1 MGRFLPGLLGGLLAA
16 SASLSWAAEDP
27 VAAAPP
33 SPSLDRSAP
42 LERLGFGSCLHQDRP
57 QPIFSAINAR
67 SWDAFLMIGDN
78 VYGDAT
84 PPELDA
90 LAEAYAVA
98 AQAEGLNTLRAST
111 PVLATWDDHDYG
123 ANDAGAEF
131 SGRAKAEELFHRF
144 WHTPA
149 DSVLRRREG
158 LYYHETLGPEDQQ
171 VQLIFLDTRSFRTGL
186 VPTDAL
192 NAPGKERYVPNE
204 APDQNV
210 LGEAQWA
217 WLLERLREPAAL
229 RIVVSSIQVLA
240 EGHGWEAWRLFPRE
254 RARLLELLG
263 GSTAPVVILS
273 GDRHRGGLY
282 QYPLGPDRRLVE
294 LTSSSLNFA
303 IPGIQE
309 EPGPLRV
316 GPTFRDENFGAV
328 SFDWAQ
334 RQFELALFDRDG
346 LTLTSYHGALIDS
359 EE

>member
-1 MGRFLPGLLGGLLAA
+1 MGRFILSVLGGFLAA
-16 SASLSWAAEDP
+16 GASLAWGASDP
-27 VAAAPP
+27 VAAAPL
-33 SPSLDRSAP
+33 SPALDRSAP
-42 LERLGFGSCLHQDRP
+42 LERLGFGSCLHQERP

-67 SWDAFLMIGDN
+67 PWDAFLMIGDN
-78 VYGDAT
+78 VYGDAM
-84 PPELDA
+84 PPALDE
-90 LAEAYAVA
+90 LAEAYALA
-98 AQAEGLNTLRAST
+98 AQSKGLNALRAST

-131 SGRAKAEELFHRF
+131 SGKAKAEELFHRF

-149 DSVLRRREG
+149 DSVLRQREG
-158 LYYHETLGPEDQQ
+158 LYYHENLGPKDQR

-192 NAPGKERYVPNE
+192 NAPGKERYIPTA

-210 LGEAQWA
+210 LGDAQWA
-217 WLLERLREPAAL
+217 WLSERLQEPAAL

-254 RARLLELLG
+254 RTRLLERLG
-263 GSTAPVVILS
+263 ASAAPVMILS

-282 QYPLGPDRRLVE
+282 QYSLGSDRRLVE
-294 LTSSSLNFA
+294 LTSSSLNLA

-316 GPTFRDENFGAV
+316 GPTYRDENFGAV
-328 SFDWAQ
+328 FLDWGQ

-359 EE
+359 GE

>member
-1 MGRFLPGLLGGLLAA
+1 
-16 SASLSWAAEDP
+16 
-27 VAAAPP
+27 
-33 SPSLDRSAP
+33 
-42 LERLGFGSCLHQDRP
+42 
-57 QPIFSAINAR
+57 
-67 SWDAFLMIGDN
+67 MIGDN

-84 PPELDA
+84 PPALDE

-98 AQAEGLNTLRAST
+98 AQAEGLNALRAST
-111 PVLATWDDHDYG
+111 PMLATWDDHDYG
-123 ANDAGAEF
+123 ANDAGGEF

-158 LYYHETLGPEDQQ
+158 LYFHEALGPEDQR

-186 VPTDAL
+186 VPTDTL

-217 WLLERLREPAAL
+217 WLAERLREPAAL
-229 RIVVSSIQVLA
+229 RIVISSIQVLA

-254 RARLLELLG
+254 RARLLDLLG
-263 GSTAPVVILS
+263 ESAAPVVILS

-309 EPGPLRV
+309 EPGPLRI
-316 GPTFRDENFGAV
+316 GPTYRDENFGAV

-346 LTLTSYHGALIDS
+346 LTLTSYHGALINS
-359 EE
+359 GE

>member
-1 MGRFLPGLLGGLLAA
+1 MGRYAPRLLGGLLAA
-16 SASLSWAAEDP
+16 SASLTWAADDP
-27 VAAAPP
+27 VAAAPS
-33 SPSLDRSAP
+33 SPPLNRAAP

-84 PPELDA
+84 PPALDE

-98 AQAEGLNTLRAST
+98 AQAEGLNRLRSTT

-123 ANDAGAEF
+123 ANDAGVEF
-131 SGRAKAEELFHRF
+131 TGRVKAEELFHRF

-158 LYYHETLGPEDQQ
+158 LYYHETLGPEGQQ
-171 VQLIFLDTRSFRTGL
+171 VQVIFLDTRSFRTGL
-186 VPTDAL
+186 VPTDTL

-217 WLLERLREPAAL
+217 WLSERLREPVAL
-229 RIVVSSIQVLA
+229 RVVVSSIQVLA

-263 GSTAPVVILS
+263 ESAAPVVILS

-282 QYPLGPDRRLVE
+282 QYPLGPDHRLVE

-316 GPTFRDENFGAV
+316 GPTYRDENFGAV
-328 SFDWAQ
+328 SLNWAE
-334 RQFELALFDRDG
+334 RQFELVLFDRDG
-346 LTLTSYHGALIDS
+346 LTLTSYHGVLSDN